1 MVALCLSLGGLR
13 LGLVCDMLA
22 FPDVKSIT
30 KMKDCRKP
38 KHRLKS
44 PKFVARRS
52 ISAQWMLQ

>member
-1 MVALCLSLGGLR
+1 LR